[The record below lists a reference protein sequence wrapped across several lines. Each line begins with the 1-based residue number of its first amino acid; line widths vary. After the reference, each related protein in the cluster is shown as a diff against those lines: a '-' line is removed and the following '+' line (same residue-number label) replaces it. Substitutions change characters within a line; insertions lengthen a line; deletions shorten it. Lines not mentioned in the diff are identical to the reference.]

1 MSDIRAWC
9 TVFLGLLTVCTPS
22 ARADLKASAGC
33 QSGRVVIVNNDS
45 ADWFEVKIEVN
56 GVYVHQT
63 SVIFKGDTMRFF
75 PSIFTK
81 SDGTRLN
88 LETTACK
95 RIDIHATV
103 NGKRDHWNGAYK

>member
-1 MSDIRAWC
+1 
-9 TVFLGLLTVCTPS
+9 
-22 ARADLKASAGC
+22 LKASAGC
-33 QSGRVVIVNNDS
+33 QSGRVVISNNDP
-45 ADWFEVKIEVN
+45 AHWFEVKIEVN

-63 SVIFKGDTMRFF
+63 DVIAKGDTMRFF

-88 LETTACK
+88 LATTACK
-95 RIDIHATV
+95 TIDIHATV